1 MFRAKTV
8 FVIGA
13 GASFEVGLPVGNNLL
28 DTIVELT
35 HFGFESFGRQTSG
48 DQQIVEALRLV
59 LDEGRE
65 VKLLN
70 EHLAAGRQLGQS
82 AQQAISI
89 DNVIDALEDPQ
100 IERLGKLG
108 IARAILKAEAE
119 SPQFRPDP
127 NTRTLDLRRFRDTWY
142 SSLTKLLCEGVK
154 KSQVGSVFNNLEII
168 NFNYD
173 RCLEHYLQ
181 HSISDYYGINAEEVR
196 TAMNQLVIH
205 RPYGMTGRLPWRP
218 GEGDGV
224 HFGSC
229 GAEQLAKVAQQIRT
243 FTEQIEEG
251 ERLEAMRAAI
261 AGADR
266 IVFLGFAFHRQN
278 MALITADIDDH
289 TEVLATT
296 LGISISD
303 QGVIETELA
312 DAFGY
317 AGDSRSLNRAEL
329 ATMSCN
335 DFFNE
340 YRRTLTAA
348 PQEY

>member
-1 MFRAKTV
+1 MFRARTV

-13 GASFEVGLPVGNNLL
+13 GASLEVGLPVGTNLL
-28 DTIVELT
+28 ETIVDLT
-35 HFGFESFGRQTSG
+35 HFAFDFGRQTSG
-48 DQQIVEALRLV
+48 DPQIVEALKLI
-59 LDEGRE
+59 LDEGRD
-65 VKLLN
+65 VTLLN
-70 EHLAAGRQLGQS
+70 EHLRAGRQLGQS

-89 DNVIDALEDPQ
+89 DNVIDALENPQ

-127 NTRTLDLRRFRDTWY
+127 QTHTLDLRRFRDTWY
-142 SSLTKLLCEGVK
+142 SSLTKMLCEGVRRG
-154 KSQVGSVFNNLEII
+154 QVDAVFNNLEII

-173 RCLEHYLQ
+173 RCLEQYLQ
-181 HSISDYYGINAEEVR
+181 NSISDYYGVHIDQVRNAMEH
-196 TAMNQLVIH
+196 LVIH

-218 GEGDGV
+218 GEGEGV
-224 HFGSC
+224 DFGSS
-229 GAEQLAKVAQQIRT
+229 GAKELANVAQQIRT

-251 ERLEAMRAAI
+251 ERLEAMRTAI

-278 MALITADIDDH
+278 VALIKADIDDH

-296 LGISISD
+296 LGISDPD
-303 QGVIETELA
+303 QGVIENELA
-312 DAFGY
+312 EAFGY
-317 AGDSRSLNRAEL
+317 AADTASLNRAQL
-329 ATMSCN
+329 APMSCN
-335 DFFNE
+335 EFFKE
-340 YRRTLTAA
+340 YWRTLTAA

>member
-1 MFRAKTV
+1 MFRAKTILV
-8 FVIGA
+8 LGA
-13 GASFEVGLPVGNNLL
+13 GSSFEVGLPIGNNLL
-28 DTIVELT
+28 ETIVELT
-35 HFGFESFGRQTSG
+35 HFSFENFGRLTSG
-48 DQQIVEALRLV
+48 DPQILAALKLI
-59 LDEGRE
+59 LDEGGD

-70 EHLAAGRQLGQS
+70 EHLRAGRQLGRS
-82 AQQAISI
+82 ARQALSI

-119 SPQFRPDP
+119 SPQFRVDP
-127 NTRTLDLRRFRDTWY
+127 ETRALDLGQFRDTWY

-154 KSQVGSVFNNLEII
+154 RSQVGSVFDNLEII

-181 HSISDYYGINAEEVR
+181 HSVSDYYGIRIDEVR
-196 TAMNQLVIH
+196 EAMGQLTIH
-205 RPYGMTGRLPWRP
+205 RPYGMTGRLPWRS

-224 HFGSC
+224 EFGS
-229 GAEQLAKVAQQIRT
+229 GGVAQLANVAQQIRT

-278 MALITADIDDH
+278 VALISADIDDH
-289 TEVLATT
+289 TDVLATT
-296 LGISISD
+296 LGISRSD
-303 QGVIETELA
+303 QGVIESELA
-312 DAFGY
+312 EAFGY
-317 AGDSRSLNRAEL
+317 AGDSLQLNRAEL

-335 DFFNE
+335 DFFKE
-340 YRRTLTAA
+340 YWRTLTAA
-348 PQEY
+348 AQDY